1 MLLLTY
7 KVTSVKLNLLC
18 RDNDQFGFWIL
29 DFGFGFAE
37 PCEIW
42 PGQELCAI
50 SQGEL
55 ALQGSDC
62 FCFLI
67 RNQKSAFRN
76 FHDSSINVV

>member
-1 MLLLTY
+1 MIYL
-7 KVTSVKLNLLC
+7 
-18 RDNDQFGFWIL
+18 DFGFRIL

-55 ALQGSDC
+55 ALLGSDI
-62 FCFLI
+62 FFLNPQSKI
-67 RNQKSAFRN
+67 RIPQFS
-76 FHDSSINVV
+76 